1 MSIRIQFNSED
12 RGDKGLY
19 EYEDGE
25 GREYRYAV
33 LDSGA
38 LAVFEKETGGSI
50 GKDEAPIS
58 VYGPHAWFSVSGD
71 QRTKADDRPGRTAG
85 F

>member
-1 MSIRIQFNSED
+1 MSIRIHFNSED
-12 RGDKGLY
+12 RGDKGHY

-25 GREYRYAV
+25 GLEYRYLV

-50 GKDEAPIS
+50 KGCP
-58 VYGPHAWFSVSGD
+58 V
-71 QRTKADDRPGRTAG
+71 TAG
-85 F
+85 QG